1 MVHHATATADATP
14 QPPRILHTSGA
25 VGTAL
30 PTTFTS
36 FVGRERELREIVT
49 LLGEAETRLVTLVG
63 PGGVG
68 KTRLSIEVA
77 KTLASDTGGRIA
89 FVDLSTIPSN
99 DVLEAPVARSLGIRE

>member
-1 MVHHATATADATP
+1 M
-14 QPPRILHTSGA
+14 
-25 VGTAL
+25 
-30 PTTFTS
+30 
-36 FVGRERELREIVT
+36 GRERELREIVT

-99 DVLEAPVARSLGIRE
+99 DVLEAPVARSLGIRECADRSLAERVAEIFGN